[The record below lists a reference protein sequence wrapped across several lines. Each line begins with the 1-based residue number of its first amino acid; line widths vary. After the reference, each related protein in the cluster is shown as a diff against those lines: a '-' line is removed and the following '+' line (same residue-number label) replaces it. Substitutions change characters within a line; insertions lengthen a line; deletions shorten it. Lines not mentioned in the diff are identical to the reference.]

1 MGEDEEEEDF
11 FDELDLVLLE
21 EREVDEELEVVD
33 EELEVVDSGG
43 IDEVDDSGAASGVPE
58 SLAFSATSTPP
69 AMATRA
75 ISTISPE
82 MIHLPALLP
91 PLGGRVC
98 REKSSEYEY
107 GSG

>member
-21 EREVDEELEVVD
+21 EREVD